1 MLYNSLSYC
10 NLCDDKANDSESKP
24 VEIDKLADDKGEA
37 ILSLE
42 YILIQIMAFVC
53 LFVCL
58 FVCPSSVPLRVLL
71 YAQWGWKF
79 NHLEC
84 GMCVAAAMFVSL
96 NVYLPPEPP
105 LFVKEIC
112 PLDRFYFVYDC
123 VSFPFF

>member
-58 FVCPSSVPLRVLL
+58 FVRAPFRCECYYMPSGAGNSTIWS
-71 YAQWGWKF
+71 A
-79 NHLEC
+79 EC
-84 GMCVAAAMFVSL
+84 V
-96 NVYLPPEPP
+96 
-105 LFVKEIC
+105 
-112 PLDRFYFVYDC
+112 
-123 VSFPFF
+123 